1 MRLVDRVYGLGR
13 SLWMYYGRR
22 GAAAALDRFYA
33 GLVPRGGL
41 CFDVGAHVGSRSRSW
56 SRLGASVVAI
66 EPQPDFARFLRW
78 LFRSDGRV
86 TVCEQAVA
94 ARQGTL
100 TLLVSPRTPT
110 VTTGS
115 RGFIASASRAP
126 SFAWVRWDASVSVPA
141 TTLDELIAAHGVPD
155 FVKIDVEGMEHE
167 VLAGLS
173 RPIPAMS
180 FEFVPSAMDSAL
192 ASLAHLEALGRY
204 AYNVSLGESLAME
217 FAGWVDAGTLRIWL
231 EARDPNGDSGD
242 VYARAQPGDNE
253 AAADGTRTG

>member
-1 MRLVDRVYGLGR
+1 
-13 SLWMYYGRR
+13 MYYGRPGR
-22 GAAAALDRFYA
+22 GSTLDRFYA

-41 CFDVGAHVGSRSRSW
+41 CFDVGAHVGNRARSW

-78 LFRSDGRV
+78 LFRADRKV

-94 ARQGTL
+94 ARRGTL

-115 RGFIASASRAP
+115 RAFIAAATRVP

-141 TTLDELIAAHGVPD
+141 TTLDELIAVHGMPD

-173 RPIPAMS
+173 RPIPAVS
-180 FEFVPSAMDSAL
+180 FEFVPSAPDSAL
-192 ASLAHLEALGRY
+192 ASLDRLEALGRY
-204 AYNVSLGESLAME
+204 RYNVSLGESLAME
-217 FAGWVDAGTLRIWL
+217 FADWVEAPAMRAWL
-231 EARDPNGDSGD
+231 AARDPAGDSGD
-242 VYARAQPGDNE
+242 VYARAG
-253 AAADGTRTG
+253 